1 MERWTGCIL
10 VVFFFFF
17 SPFIFFFFME
27 FLLFSV
33 LSAGIRLARQGKK
46 TREAIIQGY
55 GWERLGKGLIK

>member
-1 MERWTGCIL
+1 MDGLYSCCFL
-10 VVFFFFF
+10 LFFAFYF
-17 SPFIFFFFME
+17 FFFFME

-55 GWERLGKGLIK
+55 GWERLGKGLI